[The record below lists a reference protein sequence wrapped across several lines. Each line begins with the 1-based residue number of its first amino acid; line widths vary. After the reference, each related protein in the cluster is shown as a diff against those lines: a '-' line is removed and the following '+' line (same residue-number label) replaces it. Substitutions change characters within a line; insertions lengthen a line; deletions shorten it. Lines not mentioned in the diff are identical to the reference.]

1 MSFAHVYH
9 LNASL
14 FQQLEASY
22 FACLHAADWVRVRSL
37 KRQAD
42 QQIRQLAYATL
53 YKLWRAHNPSATK
66 PASVRHDSLGK
77 PFIVQQAEH
86 EPWHFN
92 LSHSGQQIAIA
103 FASSPVGIDIEYQRD
118 VEVKTLAAHYFKNE
132 PWVSHSLAT
141 FYQAWVCKEALLK
154 AKGIGLR
161 VDPTLIT
168 LHPPSRR
175 YAPVKSA
182 PSELELA
189 SYQYALIDS
198 PKRYACAIACEGT
211 TPTVQSHT
219 LGLAQL
225 LAL

>member
-77 PFIVQQAEH
+77 PFIAQQAEH

-141 FYQAWVCKEALLK
+141 FIIAWVCKEALPRQRDRL
-154 AKGIGLR
+154 AR
-161 VDPTLIT
+161 RPYAD
-168 LHPPSRR
+168 HPP
-175 YAPVKSA
+175 AKSA
-182 PSELELA
+182 LCTRQVGS
-189 SYQYALIDS
+189 
-198 PKRYACAIACEGT
+198 KRIRACVLSIR
-211 TPTVQSHT
+211 
-219 LGLAQL
+219 LN
-225 LAL
+225 